1 MHRKPSQYT
10 ATPQSDHTRYL
21 HDRYSNMGL
30 ARSPQGPSSQ
40 SPRPS
45 PGFSRTHGCIAL
57 GACGMMGCCI
67 SFGWRSLSVR
77 LCLSVFFS
85 LYLISFFLFPLVH
98 DMAGPYI

>member
-30 ARSPQGPSSQ
+30 ARFSPKGPVPSP
-40 SPRPS
+40 PRPS

-77 LCLSVFFS
+77 LCLSVSFCFLLS
-85 LYLISFFLFPLVH
+85 LSHFFLSLSF
-98 DMAGPYI
+98 GP